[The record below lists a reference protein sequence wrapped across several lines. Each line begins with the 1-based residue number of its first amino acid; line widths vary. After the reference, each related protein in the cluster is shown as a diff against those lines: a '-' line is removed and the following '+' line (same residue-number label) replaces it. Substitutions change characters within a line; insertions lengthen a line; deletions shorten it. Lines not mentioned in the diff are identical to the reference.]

1 MNTKSPI
8 IALLFCA
15 ILSACS
21 TAPHYGNSLCR
32 EKAEMTELNG
42 TQTSSEVY
50 NECISAQI
58 KKDAKD
64 DAFIDEIAV
73 FFIDLLVLITD

>member
-1 MNTKSPI
+1 MNLKNLTA
-8 IALLFCA
+8 ALILCVL
-15 ILSACS
+15 LSACT
-21 TAPHYGNSLCR
+21 TAPHYGSNLCR
-32 EKAEMTELNG
+32 EEAEMTELKGN
-42 TQTSSEVY
+42 QTSSKVY
-50 NECISAQI
+50 NECVSAQI

>member
-1 MNTKSPI
+1 
-8 IALLFCA
+8 
-15 ILSACS
+15 
-21 TAPHYGNSLCR
+21 
-32 EKAEMTELNG
+32 MTELKG
-42 TQTSSEVY
+42 IQTSSKVY
-50 NECISAQI
+50 NECVSAQI

>member
-1 MNTKSPI
+1 MNLKSPTT
-8 IALLFCA
+8 AL
-15 ILSACS
+15 ILCVLLNACT
-21 TAPHYGNSLCR
+21 TASHYGSSLCR
-32 EKAEMTELNG
+32 EEAEMTELKG
-42 TQTSSEVY
+42 IQTSLKVY

-64 DAFIDEIAV
+64 DAFVDEIAV

>member
-1 MNTKSPI
+1 
-8 IALLFCA
+8 
-15 ILSACS
+15 
-21 TAPHYGNSLCR
+21 
-32 EKAEMTELNG
+32 MTELNG